1 MLYSP
6 ALASRTLA
14 KYTVPAAAPFAFAAR
29 SAVLGFHHSDSSR
42 RRHHFRPQQV
52 ASRSHSTRA
61 TMTASTQLLQGIL
74 DANETYAAAFAQ
86 SDPALLKKLAQGQ
99 APKIFWLGCS
109 DSRVSAELATGV
121 APGSIFVHRNIA
133 QCFHPGDPSASAALA
148 YAVHVL
154 KVEAIIVCGHTGCG
168 GVKAGMQAAVDSK
181 SKEDQGEKEE
191 APKPGSVEE
200 TIAKW
205 IAPIKHLATPHAN
218 NASDPL
224 STLELG
230 SLTDEHVKE
239 TVKAVAESDLVRAAW
254 DEGREL
260 SVHGWVYH
268 VATAKLRD
276 LDCGYKGPGVKADSL
291 SRPSTYAD
299 SDTL

>member
-61 TMTASTQLLQGIL
+61 TMTASTQLLQVRKPHELAKTPFTLTFPLSAASYLSYRSALENETQGIL

-109 DSRVSAELATGV
+109 DSRVSAELSVVFALPTLPFLDVDTKGHPRQSDVV
-121 APGSIFVHRNIA
+121 ALTLKLYLQGDRCRTRVHLCAR
-133 QCFHPGDPSASAALA
+133 
-148 YAVHVL
+148 
-154 KVEAIIVCGHTGCG
+154 KV
-168 GVKAGMQAAVDSK
+168 AAV
-181 SKEDQGEKEE
+181 
-191 APKPGSVEE
+191 
-200 TIAKW
+200 W
-205 IAPIKHLATPHAN
+205 
-218 NASDPL
+218 
-224 STLELG
+224 TLLG
-230 SLTDEHVKE
+230 S
-239 TVKAVAESDLVRAAW
+239 
-254 DEGREL
+254 
-260 SVHGWVYH
+260 
-268 VATAKLRD
+268 
-276 LDCGYKGPGVKADSL
+276 P
-291 SRPSTYAD
+291 SR
-299 SDTL
+299 